1 MLRLPLLFSVG
12 RLAVIVI
19 VAASYVAALPPEWN
33 LPQPGAAS
41 WGSAVPGSHRCWPIP
56 STMGLCY
63 GIGYPEMRLPN
74 MLNHESAKE
83 VEEQTKHWQALVNTN
98 CHPEIRVLLCSIYAP
113 VCIEHLLEKSIQPC
127 RSLCESVKSSCLAI
141 MEKFGFGWPDML
153 NCTQFPPENNLMCIK
168 RSATQTD
175 VAVRSAQCQACVQE
189 PSYESL
195 VSGYCMNDIVL
206 KARID
211 HVTTGAAGRQFQ
223 FKGRLRFFSV
233 PRQLESSSAEEPPRP
248 RRKRQRQRQ
257 RRRNVG
263 GRRRKSGSRGV
274 SLRLAG
280 GGKIANCT
288 LAADCPLLEAAAAH
302 PKRRYLL
309 MGSLAAGGDAL
320 DVKFMTEWNNRQPT
334 FRRALRS
341 IRRDRRKRRDSG
353 GSLCSGGA
361 SLLGLKTDS
370 GDAARRR
377 QARRNRRK
385 GGGGRRRKNRR
396 RTDAAKPRRPRAE
409 R

>member
-33 LPQPGAAS
+33 LPQPGAAA

-141 MEKFGFGWPDML
+141 HGEK
-153 NCTQFPPENNLMCIK
+153 LMWLY
-168 RSATQTD
+168 D
-175 VAVRSAQCQACVQE
+175 QACVQE
-189 PSYESL
+189 PSYEYL

-223 FKGRLRFFSV
+223 IQRPRLRFF
-233 PRQLESSSAEEPPRP
+233 LEPPRP

-263 GRRRKSGSRGV
+263 GRRRKKREPV
-274 SLRLAG
+274 AFRFRLPRRWPKSPTA
-280 GGKIANCT
+280 T
-288 LAADCPLLEAAAAH
+288 LAADCRCCLKRPPAPI
-302 PKRRYLL
+302 PKGLPAD
-309 MGSLAAGGDAL
+309 GSRLAAGGDAAGPI
-320 DVKFMTEWNNRQPT
+320 FHFGCSAQSAGQETEAP
-334 FRRALRS
+334 
-341 IRRDRRKRRDSG
+341 DRHAAASHLHAAAR
-353 GSLCSGGA
+353 
-361 SLLGLKTDS
+361 SLLGLKNRRATP
-370 GDAARRR
+370 ARRR
-377 QARRNRRK
+377 QARQESAQRWRGAA
-385 GGGGRRRKNRR
+385 GGEPQR
-396 RTDAAKPRRPRAE
+396 RTTQLS
-409 R
+409 

>member
-211 HVTTGAAGRQFQ
+211 HVTTGAAGRHRRLL
-223 FKGRLRFFSV
+223 KNRRGRG
-233 PRQLESSSAEEPPRP
+233 A
-248 RRKRQRQRQ
+248 
-257 RRRNVG
+257 
-263 GRRRKSGSRGV
+263 SGSVNGRD
-274 SLRLAG
+274 AG
-280 GGKIANCT
+280 MSEADVEKAGAVAFRFGWPAVAKIANCT